1 MLAGQAELRKE
12 MRAGQAELR
21 KEMRRRRRQAELRAG
36 QVQIREDLAALG
48 GAARG
53 RGASHGQTWNPD
65 WRRRSNRRTSPARGP
80 IVPDPDRRLRRRG
93 DRARPGA
100 RRARSRGLRRP
111 PFGASASRTPSSP
124 AGGPDRPPRAI
135 ERAVPAVDAVVY
147 AVAAGS
153 RDEGAYRRAYVDG
166 VSALLEVLEAR
177 AEPPRRV
184 FFVSSTSVY
193 GERGGEWIDETAPL
207 APRGF
212 AGESL
217 AAGERRMLASPI
229 PATVVRF
236 AGIYGP
242 GRGWMIE
249 RARAGASCAGDP
261 PKFTNRIHR
270 DDCAGVLAHLVG
282 SRRPVRRRVHRGRRR
297 AGRRVRGPGM
307 ARGPAPR
314 PGAAAGPRGRGGV
327 AGLGQAMQQRPAP
340 GERLPLS
347 PSHLPR
353 GVRRGARGRRRAI
366 SVNRPHG
373 ERGVAAA
380 GRGRGRRRG
389 SVRGR
394 PVPGAGAGSS
404 SSPGWS
410 RCVRVEFLAVLVFD
424 GHRA

>member
-1 MLAGQAELRKE
+1 MSRILIAGC
-12 MRAGQAELR
+12 GDV
-21 KEMRRRRRQAELRAG
+21 G
-36 QVQIREDLAALG
+36 TALG
-48 GAARG
+48 LSLAE
-53 RGASHGQTWNPD
+53 HGHE
-65 WRRRSNRRTSPARGP
+65 
-80 IVPDPDRRLRRRG
+80 VF
-93 DRARPGA
+93 GA
-100 RRARSRGLRRP
+100 RR
-111 PFGASASRTPSSP
+111 SAHRLPEP
-124 AGGPDRPPRAI
+124 LHPLPVDLIDARAI
-135 ERAVPAVDAVVY
+135 ERAIPTVDTAVY

-177 AEPPRRV
+177 ADPPRRV

-282 SRRPVRRRVHRGRRR
+282 LGDRCDDAYIGVDDAPVEECEVLEWLAARLR
-297 AGRRVRGPGM
+297 A
-307 ARGPAPR
+307 PAPR
-314 PGAAAGPRGRGGV
+314 RVGGDEAASRGSGKRCSNARLRASGYRFRHPTFREGYAAVLAG
-327 AGLGQAMQQRPAP
+327 
-340 GERLPLS
+340 E
-347 PSHLPR
+347 
-353 GVRRGARGRRRAI
+353 GVRY
-366 SVNRPHG
+366 S
-373 ERGVAAA
+373 
-380 GRGRGRRRG
+380 
-389 SVRGR
+389 
-394 PVPGAGAGSS
+394 
-404 SSPGWS
+404 
-410 RCVRVEFLAVLVFD
+410 
-424 GHRA
+424 